1 MPLFTRGI
9 VGYVDGIREPLP
21 VFGWIVEGEKALFL
35 PKGFIEW
42 VRCMLWTKGST
53 TMNELP
59 TNMTEFDWS
68 ACVAVAAL
76 DDALERHKALGFQP
90 SDHLALFS
98 TFFRDERDLGYAADF
113 VYTSLAR
120 VYHPDLQLF
129 QDRSESDAG
138 LCTMMRRAPSRRAV
152 SHFQETAFYLL
163 ENDKWNVPIA
173 RQEAE
178 LAAAEL
184 FAEENV
190 AKKKQKP
197 KKQEPLA
204 APMTADASTASIAF
218 MASIDATASAK
229 AASAELHEEQE
240 SAPWTPAAFTSDVA
254 IDLDE
259 AKEPT
264 ASPPVITT
272 VAGVVLAAATQAD
285 TPTAVATIAE
295 LLYWKERAEDLERLL
310 ASIHE
315 NRAAPKTKHMACQT
329 QRVPRKEVAC
339 QSRRIRMMNAECQSD
354 PLPTP
359 SSAPPLAPPLAPP
372 PSAPICTICLTEEA
386 NVLCRPCMHIG
397 MCQACG
403 TNIAVRYCPVCRAR
417 IKKTESV
424 YIC

>member
-1 MPLFTRGI
+1 M
-9 VGYVDGIREPLP
+9 DGVREPLP
-21 VFGWIVEGEKALFL
+21 VFGWIVKGEEALFL
-35 PKGFIEW
+35 PKGFVEW

-90 SDHLALFS
+90 SDHLTLFN
-98 TFFRDERDLGYAADF
+98 TFFRDERDRGFHYAADF
-113 VYTSLAR
+113 VWTSLAR
-120 VYHPDLQLF
+120 VYHPDLPGP
-129 QDRSESDAG
+129 SESDVELFAAD
-138 LCTMMRRAPSRRAV
+138 CAMMMRAPSRRAV
-152 SHFQETAFYLL
+152 IHFQETALYLIK
-163 ENDKWNVPIA
+163 NVKWEDPFE
-173 RQEAE
+173 RQEAK

-184 FAEENV
+184 FAEEDV

-218 MASIDATASAK
+218 MASIDATASAA

-339 QSRRIRMMNAECQSD
+339 QSRRIRMMNAECQSN

-372 PSAPICTICLTEEA
+372 PSAPICTICLTKEA
-386 NVLCRPCMHIG
+386 NVLCRPCVHIG

>member
-1 MPLFTRGI
+1 METMRFAPTCPSLVNTLKGGCPTLNLFVLLFRYHFALKLAGAQAGGLEGESPESRHVVDNCI
-9 VGYVDGIREPLP
+9 YALVLFVSWVVVWVLCILISGYVPLLLHRRSQRLNASHIP
-21 VFGWIVEGEKALFL
+21 A
-35 PKGFIEW
+35 
-42 VRCMLWTKGST
+42 
-53 TMNELP
+53 
-59 TNMTEFDWS
+59 
-68 ACVAVAAL
+68 
-76 DDALERHKALGFQP
+76 
-90 SDHLALFS
+90 
-98 TFFRDERDLGYAADF
+98 DEMW
-113 VYTSLAR
+113 
-120 VYHPDLQLF
+120 Q
-129 QDRSESDAG
+129 
-138 LCTMMRRAPSRRAV
+138 
-152 SHFQETAFYLL
+152 
-163 ENDKWNVPIA
+163 
-173 RQEAE
+173 
-178 LAAAEL
+178 
-184 FAEENV
+184 
-190 AKKKQKP
+190 
-197 KKQEPLA
+197 QEPLA
-204 APMTADASTASIAF
+204 APMKADASTASIAF
-218 MASIDATASAK
+218 MASIDATASAA

-372 PSAPICTICLTEEA
+372 PSAPICSICLTEEA
-386 NVLCRPCMHIG
+386 NVLCRPCVHIG